1 MSHEAPI
8 SHTDPTQA
16 QLQAA
21 RHLITISGTEGD
33 VEHAILRLTGTMSVS
48 APKSKPLKDWQEP
61 DLVYEEQR
69 LIVEVKKPGRAKNP
83 DDPTTGSRHGESAFQ
98 QLNRYVRTYMNDER
112 SQLQLTEHIP
122 WLGVLSDGRN
132 WHVWTWRKDGRTA
145 EVWQSSLHAVRG
157 QEHELVIW
165 MRQCLYRTY
174 GRPVVPDNPYES
186 LFQPYLMRLRVIGHR
201 REPAI
206 GRDVIRTIR
215 TQRKLWYEMLQGSG
229 IVPSDEQSFELFI
242 NHSFLVTVA
251 RAVISATTS
260 NTPQNPSESL
270 SDGFVSWITLS
281 EEGAEWAEQ
290 VFSTAHRFDWRS
302 QPRDVLRE
310 MYEAVIDVRD
320 RKIFGEYYTPD
331 WLAGMIVERVCDL
344 DWCQQSIHKAIIE
357 RGLLTRSGV
366 LDPACGSG
374 TFLFHVAKR
383 LVSQVEEQKLGL
395 TAQQVSD
402 CVARLV
408 YGVDIHPVAVEIS
421 RATLLRAL
429 PAVPS
434 TGVAGIMVYTGDS
447 LLTPTGERQ
456 LFETDDKHIEVR
468 TPKNAS
474 FVLPWSFIQQL
485 NYGQAVKRFVDAAIS
500 RTPVPADLT
509 HHLSEQDTSTVGEA
523 RRQLSDIIDKEG
535 NGVWSWF
542 LANNIAAQLLAQRK
556 VDRIVANPPW
566 VTLSQIQVENR
577 KQILQDLVSDE
588 GLGRKRR
595 GAAPGYAASFDI
607 AALFVWRCGN
617 RFMRDGSEPE
627 HYAAGWVTNAA
638 AIRAGNWRGFRE
650 KFADKAESLDL
661 ASIRPI
667 PFSGAK
673 CCVWYEGQ
681 AAESRGEGKKLVN
694 RSKTQTDI
702 YEEVDSVPGTD
713 PSDNRDSASRLEY
726 HIFRQHSGWG
736 EVKDKVEE
744 RAVSG
749 GYVSPSGY
757 VDGDGKAQARS
768 GSKHIPSCLVVVDE
782 LQDNIDVRALKGQVA
797 VVTKKSRHL
806 PWKSLGSISTFEYRQ
821 GRLKSPHLWVPEHWI
836 TETLFSKRLLVFTVM
851 EPLDNT
857 IIPNENGKLVRPIK
871 DDNPF
876 WDRAQ
881 NMYRNHR
888 SKGSYIPD
896 TLAGMLDYLGHLSAQ
911 WDHLCDTEAWN
922 VVYNK
927 SGQYLRA
934 ARIQRPIIVNETC
947 YWMRVTTA
955 DEAAYLT
962 CLLNSEALQQDFRW
976 SRESDRHF
984 DTHLWKK
991 VPIPKFDA
999 DDDDHKQLVRLCSE
1013 AEEIAIKARE
1023 ASLGGQI
1030 KVSNAIR
1037 KALRNT
1043 IPPGD
1048 RASIS
1053 AQIDAV
1059 ARRIVV

>member
-1 MSHEAPI
+1 
-8 SHTDPTQA
+8 
-16 QLQAA
+16 
-21 RHLITISGTEGD
+21 
-33 VEHAILRLTGTMSVS
+33 
-48 APKSKPLKDWQEP
+48 
-61 DLVYEEQR
+61 
-69 LIVEVKKPGRAKNP
+69 
-83 DDPTTGSRHGESAFQ
+83 
-98 QLNRYVRTYMNDER
+98 
-112 SQLQLTEHIP
+112 
-122 WLGVLSDGRN
+122 
-132 WHVWTWRKDGRTA
+132 
-145 EVWQSSLHAVRG
+145 
-157 QEHELVIW
+157 
-165 MRQCLYRTY
+165 MRQCLYRIN
-174 GRPVVPDNPYES
+174 GRPIVPDNPYES
-186 LFQPYLMRLRVIGHR
+186 LFQPYLTQLRVISNR
-201 REPAI
+201 SEPAI
-206 GRDVIRTIR
+206 GRDVTRTIR

-229 IVPSDEQSFELFI
+229 IVPSEEQSFELFV

-251 RAVISATTS
+251 RAVISAITS
-260 NTPQNPSESL
+260 DAPQNPSASL

-281 EEGAEWAEQ
+281 EESIEWAEK
-290 VFSTAHRFDWRS
+290 VFLTAHRFDWRS
-302 QPRDVLRE
+302 QPRDVLRK
-310 MYEAVIDVRD
+310 MYEAVIDVKD

-331 WLAGMIVERVCDL
+331 WLAGMIVERVCDE
-344 DWCQQSIHKAIIE
+344 DWCHESIHKAITE

-374 TFLFHVAKR
+374 TFLFHAAKR

-434 TGVAGIMVYTGDS
+434 AGVAGIMVYTGDS

-456 LFETDDKHIEVR
+456 LFETDDKNIEVR
-468 TPKNAS
+468 TPKDAS
-474 FVLPWSFIQQL
+474 FVLPWSFIQQQ

-509 HHLSEQDTSTVGEA
+509 HHLSEQDTSAVEEA
-523 RRQLSDIIDKEG
+523 REQLSSIINEEG

-566 VTLSQIQVENR
+566 VTLSQIQIENR
-577 KQILQDLVSDE
+577 KRILQDIVSDE
-588 GLGRKRR
+588 GLGKKRR
-595 GAAPGYAASFDI
+595 GAAPGYASSFDI

-617 RFMRDGSEPE
+617 RFMRDGSKLEK
-627 HYAAGWVTNAA
+627 YAAGWVTNAA
-638 AIRAGNWRGFRE
+638 ATRAGNWRGFRE
-650 KFADKAESLDL
+650 KFADTAQSVDL
-661 ASIRPI
+661 SSIRPS
-667 PFSGAK
+667 PFSGAR
-673 CCVWYEGQ
+673 CCVWYEGRATQ
-681 AAESRGEGKKLVN
+681 SSGQSKKLVN
-694 RSKTQTDI
+694 RLKHQT
-702 YEEVDSVPGTD
+702 EPCEVDSISKAGSLLESDSAGLSAGLSEYQIFD
-713 PSDNRDSASRLEY
+713 PS
-726 HIFRQHSGWG
+726 SGWG

-757 VDGDGKAQARS
+757 IDGDGKVQARS

-782 LQDNIDVRALKGQVA
+782 LQDNIDVRVPKGQLA

-851 EPLDNT
+851 EPLDTT
-857 IIPNENGKLVRPIK
+857 IIPNENGKLVRPIEG
-871 DDNPF
+871 DNPF

-911 WDHLCDTEAWN
+911 WDRLCDTEAWN
-922 VVYNK
+922 VIYNK

-934 ARIQRPIIVNETC
+934 ARIQRPLIVNETC
-947 YWMRVTTA
+947 YWMRVSTA

-976 SRESDRHF
+976 SRESDRDFH
-984 DTHLWKK
+984 THLWKK
-991 VPIPKFDA
+991 VPIPRFDA
-999 DDDDHKQLVRLCSE
+999 DNDDHNHLVRLCSE
-1013 AEEIAIKARE
+1013 AEEIAIQARE
-1023 ASLGGQI
+1023 ASQGGQI
-1030 KVSNAIR
+1030 KVSKAIR
-1037 KALRNT
+1037 KALRDT
-1043 IPPGD
+1043 IRPGD
-1048 RASIS
+1048 SASIS
-1053 AQIDAV
+1053 TQIDAV
-1059 ARRIVV
+1059 ARRIVE